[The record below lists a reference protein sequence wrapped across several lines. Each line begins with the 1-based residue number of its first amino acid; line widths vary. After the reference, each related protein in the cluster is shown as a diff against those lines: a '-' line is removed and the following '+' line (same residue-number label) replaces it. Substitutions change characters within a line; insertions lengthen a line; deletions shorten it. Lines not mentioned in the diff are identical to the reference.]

1 MTEHW
6 TPSAETT
13 GAPHCAVDAW
23 PPCQVCGGG
32 VSLHC
37 RRDGSGMLHHK
48 CRDYE
53 AAISFPNL
61 RAARKRWVESYGRAG
76 E

>member
-6 TPSAETT
+6 TPSADTT

-37 RRDGSGMLHHK
+37 RKDGSGTMFHP
-48 CRDYE
+48 CRDFDV
-53 AAISFPNL
+53 AMPFASL
-61 RAARKRWVESYGRAG
+61 RAARKRWLEFCG
-76 E
+76 EVAA